1 MPQTGTVRMAT
12 IKYYENIFPINAINI
27 YAVSN
32 ESYVFGT
39 PNTTIKKSLLL
50 KFVIP
55 LKIEIGKYINING
68 DSIDYEPYCI
78 IHVPVKTGQK
88 ATFTNVSNNENTRHE
103 LWNASTNER
112 LSFSNANYNGTY
124 SVDVPSSETNYYV
137 KLSVFKDS
145 GLPRQL
151 Q

>member
-1 MPQTGTVRMAT
+1 MEGCRK
-12 IKYYENIFPINAINI
+12 IIFLFPLYDSKLN
-27 YAVSN
+27 S
-32 ESYVFGT
+32 
-39 PNTTIKKSLLL
+39 KSLLL

>member
-1 MPQTGTVRMAT
+1 M
-12 IKYYENIFPINAINI
+12 ILN
-27 YAVSN
+27 S
-32 ESYVFGT
+32 
-39 PNTTIKKSLLL
+39 KSLLL